1 MSYVIVR
8 LTVRRRLLLAVACMV
23 AARYSMQPP
32 ANDIAAAMFVLIAIA
47 AVLSALRVAW
57 LKWSVSLWP

>member
-1 MSYVIVR
+1 MSYVMVH
-8 LTVRRRLLLAVACMV
+8 LALRRRLLVAAACIV
-23 AARYSMQPP
+23 AARYLAQPP

-47 AVLSALRVAW
+47 AILSALRVAW

>member
-8 LTVRRRLLLAVACMV
+8 LTVRRRLLRAACVV

-32 ANDIAAAMFVLIAIA
+32 ANDRAAVLLMLIAIA
-47 AVLSALRVAW
+47 AGISALRVAW